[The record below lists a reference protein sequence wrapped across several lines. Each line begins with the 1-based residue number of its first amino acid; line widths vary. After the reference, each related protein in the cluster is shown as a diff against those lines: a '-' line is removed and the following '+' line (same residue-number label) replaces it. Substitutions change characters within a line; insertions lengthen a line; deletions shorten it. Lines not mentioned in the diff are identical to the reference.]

1 MATFAKEHESVRD
14 APRSSNPL
22 RLSTSTHVPD
32 CCARPCD
39 SCASCM
45 PYLLCRASLTCLC
58 RFRGRFRS
66 AAHAVRAC
74 HRWHERLQSSRARCL
89 ITTTSPR
96 WQASTI
102 NDSTAHANTCI
113 CTCTRAY
120 ACVTCDFFAN
130 GHPNQWL
137 LSPFGAHLLY
147 GTRRTR
153 QGLQST
159 ERVQYGTAAVPL
171 RSATTRMI
179 RPCWTTLIAVVYGSA
194 MHVLPTQCAESGAMA
209 VRKQWSGST
218 FKLA

>member
-1 MATFAKEHESVRD
+1 MSRLA
-14 APRSSNPL
+14 APVHPPTNSP
-22 RLSTSTHVPD
+22 P
-32 CCARPCD
+32 
-39 SCASCM
+39 
-45 PYLLCRASLTCLC
+45 LCRVAPTCLC
-58 RFRGRFRS
+58 SSHESFRT

-159 ERVQYGTAAVPL
+159 ERVQYGPDGGCAVAQCNH
-171 RSATTRMI
+171 SNDS
-179 RPCWTTLIAVVYGSA
+179 TLLDNADCCCVW
-194 MHVLPTQCAESGAMA
+194 
-209 VRKQWSGST
+209 VRDARITDTVRRERCDGG
-218 FKLA
+218 